1 MTAKRCPKANLGI
14 IKDGTM
20 KASLKCLCRD
30 MSRQPL
36 YMYNIATKNV
46 VLSTLLL
53 IALVVSVRERKIFV
67 VLLLQYVARWTII
80 IAFLLQYK
88 LFAAI

>member
-1 MTAKRCPKANLGI
+1 MI
-14 IKDGTM
+14 
-20 KASLKCLCRD
+20 
-30 MSRQPL
+30 RQPL

-53 IALVVSVRERKIFV
+53 IALVVSIRERKIFV
-67 VLLLQYVARWTII
+67 VPQLQYVARWTTI

-88 LFAAI
+88 LSAAV

>member
-30 MSRQPL
+30 MSRH
-36 YMYNIATKNV
+36 NIATKNV

-67 VLLLQYVARWTII
+67 VLLLQYVARWTTI